1 MAGVTPPLDL
11 LVPTGLDSAL
21 RMGVEKPVVGDRLAF
36 FYDTDNFTI
45 QWNSA
50 DVTLEDAEAAGDAL
64 ERSWDVLIGREGWDP
79 PVSGEF
85 QKLWVILDPDLDA
98 TGLTTA
104 LPTDVWPEG
113 LPVIYVNPLYRSNPD
128 FYASVCAHEFGHALQ
143 FRHRNYYD
151 GDEYEPWYWEATSE
165 WMAEV
170 VGPEWDQYAWSSNWY
185 ATAPDA
191 DFYSMENYHQY
202 GMMLLNAHLDEHVLG
217 TEGVWDIWWSNIGLR
232 WVEEIEDAVEEPAQ
246 TIWAGFAGSYGG
258 GFLRDSWAY
267 ERPAAAGADGVISG
281 ELGSAYVDLGEVT
294 GTVHVDGGVGTL
306 ITSTDWTVFEGS
318 IAVPDGVGAVRVAV
332 TNPDG
337 RGTEYRVEVH
347 PAEPPADPPVGA
359 AEDRDRPASGGSK
372 GRGCAA
378 VLRPTGWGGWA
389 IWLGALVFRFRRAS
403 QAEFPRR

>member
-1 MAGVTPPLDL
+1 
-11 LVPTGLDSAL
+11 
-21 RMGVEKPVVGDRLAF
+21 
-36 FYDTDNFTI
+36 TDNFTI

-232 WVEEIEDAVEEPAQ
+232 WVEEIEDAVEEPAS
-246 TIWAGFAGSYGG
+246 TI
-258 GFLRDSWAY
+258 
-267 ERPAAAGADGVISG
+267 
-281 ELGSAYVDLGEVT
+281 
-294 GTVHVDGGVGTL
+294 
-306 ITSTDWTVFEGS
+306 
-318 IAVPDGVGAVRVAV
+318 
-332 TNPDG
+332 
-337 RGTEYRVEVH
+337 
-347 PAEPPADPPVGA
+347 
-359 AEDRDRPASGGSK
+359 
-372 GRGCAA
+372 
-378 VLRPTGWGGWA
+378 
-389 IWLGALVFRFRRAS
+389 
-403 QAEFPRR
+403 